1 MSPEFTVS
9 LHIGRP
15 PADVFEAVA
24 DPAILSR
31 YFTTAGAVG
40 RLETGRTVQWEF
52 ADFPGPF
59 PVEVEEAVSPDR
71 IVLRWKTHGEGL
83 GNTDNRVTFVFSSV
97 DAGTRTKVTVHET
110 GWPDTN
116 AGYVGSYGN
125 CMGWAQMLCALKAWA
140 EYGINLRE
148 GAYR

>member
-1 MSPEFTVS
+1 MTPEFTVF

-24 DPAILSR
+24 DPEILSR
-31 YFTTAGAVG
+31 YFTTGGAVG

-59 PVEVEEAVSPDR
+59 PVEVEEAVAPDR

-83 GNTDNRVTFVFSSV
+83 GDTQNCVTFAFAPV
-97 DAGTRTKVTVHET
+97 DDGARTNVTVHEA
-110 GWPDTN
+110 GWPDTG
-116 AGYVGSYGN
+116 AGRTGSYGN
-125 CMGWAQMLCALKAWA
+125 CMGWAQMLCALKAWV